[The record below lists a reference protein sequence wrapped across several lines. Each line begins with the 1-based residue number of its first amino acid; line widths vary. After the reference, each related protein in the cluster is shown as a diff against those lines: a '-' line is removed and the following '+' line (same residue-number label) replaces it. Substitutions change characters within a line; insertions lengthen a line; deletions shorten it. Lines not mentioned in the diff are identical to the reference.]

1 MEEINKFTH
10 GPELD
15 RWIER
20 KYPDVLNEYQDS
32 DAAEF
37 VDLWDWLRQGEHWLI
52 LGQFQRELSDVLM
65 QEEVA
70 QERLRRVLQAI
81 GGRKGE
87 KPATF
92 KNPVTGE

>member
-52 LGQFQRELSDVLM
+52 LGQFQEERE
-65 QEEVA
+65 EEGA
-70 QERLRRVLQAI
+70 AER
-81 GGRKGE
+81 
-87 KPATF
+87 
-92 KNPVTGE
+92 